1 MAHIP
6 DGLVSLPV
14 TVGGTLA
21 AAVGLA
27 VALRALDDRAIPK
40 AAVLAAVFFVASLV
54 AVPIGPTSTHLMLGG
69 LAGLVLGPAAF
80 ASVFVG
86 LTLQALFFGFG
97 GLTTLGVNTLNIAL
111 PAVVAGLAL
120 RPLVVSAGPLT
131 AAIAGAVAG
140 ALAVVGTGAMVSLT
154 LALSSAD
161 YAGAARLV
169 ALTYLPL
176 AGLEAAVTGFAVGFL
191 VKARP
196 DLLGR
201 RPLAPAGREA

>member
-54 AVPIGPTSTHLMLGG
+54 AVPLGPTSTHLMLGG